1 MSADT
6 HFISVIIPVYND
18 SGNLANCLDAL
29 GQQSLDKSKFEVI
42 VVDNGS
48 TDDIASVTGNYTWVT
63 TLFEPVEG
71 SYAARNKGIM
81 KSRGDM
87 LAFTDSD
94 CIPSHDW
101 LEKGL
106 ESYVARSNVG
116 LVSGQ
121 VVFFAKDERE
131 MTAVEIWEML
141 FNYDQESFVRERHFG
156 LTANLFTG
164 RNVMD
169 EVGMFNAGLKS
180 AGDYEWGNRVYRK
193 GFEVYYD
200 PALVVKHPARR
211 TFSALAK
218 KVRRL
223 IGGQLDVGII
233 TKDECLRKIFIDAI
247 PPVISLYRF
256 IKSDEYKS
264 LDRLDYKFKALT
276 VFIFLRYAT
285 VYEMTR
291 LMLGGKSKR

>member
-1 MSADT
+1 MSVDS

-18 SGNLANCLDAL
+18 SENLANCLDAL
-29 GQQSLDKSKFEVI
+29 CRQSLDRSKFEVI

-48 TDDIASVTGNYTWVT
+48 TEDIASVTRNYPWVT
-63 TLFEPVEG
+63 TISEPEEG
-71 SYAARNKGIM
+71 SYAARNRGIM
-81 KSRGDM
+81 SSRGNI

-94 CIPSHDW
+94 CIPAPDW

-106 ESYVARSNVG
+106 ESFVSKNDAG

-121 VVFFAKDERE
+121 VIFFARDKED

-164 RNVMD
+164 RSVMD
-169 EVGMFNAGLKS
+169 EAGLFNAGLRS
-180 AGDYEWGNRVYRK
+180 AGDYEWGNRVYGK
-193 GFEVYYD
+193 GFGVYYD
-200 PALVVKHPARR
+200 PDLIVRHPARR

-223 IGGQLDVGII
+223 IGGKLDVGLL
-233 TKDECLRKIFIDAI
+233 TRAECSRKILIDAI

-256 IKSDEYKS
+256 FKSDEYNS
-264 LDRLDYKFKALT
+264 LNRFDYKIKALT
-276 VFIFLRYAT
+276 VFIFLRYMT
-285 VYEMTR
+285 WYEMTR
-291 LMLGGKSKR
+291 LMLGGKSRR

>member
-1 MSADT
+1 MSVDD

-18 SGNLANCLDAL
+18 SENLVNCLDAL
-29 GQQSLDKSKFEVI
+29 GRQSLDRSKFEVI

-48 TDDIASVTGNYTWVT
+48 TEDIASVTGNYPWVT
-63 TLFEPVEG
+63 TISEPAEG
-71 SYAARNKGIM
+71 SYAARNRGIIS
-81 KSRGDM
+81 SRGDI

-94 CIPSHDW
+94 CRPATDW

-106 ESYVARSNVG
+106 QSFIRKNNAG

-121 VVFFAKDERE
+121 VIFFARDKDD

-164 RNVMD
+164 RSVMD
-169 EVGMFNAGLKS
+169 EAGLFNAGLKS
-180 AGDYEWGNRVYRK
+180 AGDYEWGNRVYGK
-193 GFEVYYD
+193 GFGMYYD
-200 PALVVKHPARR
+200 PDLIVRHPARR

-233 TKDECLRKIFIDAI
+233 TKDECMRKIFIDTI
-247 PPVISLYRF
+247 PPVVSLYRF
-256 IKSDEYKS
+256 LKSDEFKS
-264 LDRLDYKFKALT
+264 LDRFDYKFKAII

-285 VYEMTR
+285 VYEMAR
-291 LMLGGKSKR
+291 LMLGGKSSR

>member
-1 MSADT
+1 MNADN

-18 SGNLANCLDAL
+18 SENLANCLDAL
-29 GQQSLDKSKFEVI
+29 GKQSLDRSKFEVI

-48 TDDIASVTGNYTWVT
+48 TEDIASVTGNYIGVI
-63 TLFEPVEG
+63 TLSESAEG
-71 SYAARNKGIM
+71 SYAARNRGIM
-81 KSRGDM
+81 NSRGDV

-94 CIPSHDW
+94 CIPARDW

-106 ESYVARSNVG
+106 ESFVNKNNVG

-121 VVFFAKDERE
+121 VVFFARDEGD

-156 LTANLFTG
+156 LTANLITG
-164 RNVMD
+164 RSVMD
-169 EVGMFNAGLKS
+169 EVGMFNAGLRS
-180 AGDYEWGNRVYRK
+180 AGDYEWGIRVYGK
-193 GFEVYYD
+193 GFGVYYD
-200 PALVVKHPARR
+200 PELVVKHPARR

-233 TKDECLRKIFIDAI
+233 TKDECMRKILIDTI
-247 PPVISLYRF
+247 PPVVSLYRF
-256 IKSDEYKS
+256 LKSDEFKS
-264 LDRLDYKFKALT
+264 LGRLDYKFKAIS